1 MWNASLPDGLLR
13 QAIKRLVSE
22 TPVSFAQLVRMLPQL
37 KGTEDL
43 ELKAGLILWR
53 GLCGPA
59 LAALR
64 GLHAEASIF
73 FWLCPPS
80 VYLKTDDA
88 PFLRLMS
95 RAHRP
100 GEQAWL
106 PTLIFNRPPSA
117 AESRQAVSAY
127 VAELARKPLAA
138 L

>member
-1 MWNASLPDGLLR
+1 MWDAPLPDGLLR
-13 QAIKRLVSE
+13 QAIKRSVSE

-43 ELKAGLILWR
+43 ELDAGLILWR

-59 LAALR
+59 IAALR
-64 GLHAEASIF
+64 ALHADASIF

-80 VYLKTDDA
+80 IYAKSDDA

-100 GEQAWL
+100 GEHAWL